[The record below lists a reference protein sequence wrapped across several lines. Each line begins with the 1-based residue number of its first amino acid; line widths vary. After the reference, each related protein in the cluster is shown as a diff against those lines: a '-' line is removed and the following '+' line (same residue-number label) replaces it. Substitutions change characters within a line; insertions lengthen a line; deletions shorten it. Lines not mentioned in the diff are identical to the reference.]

1 MIDVGKDQHI
11 YDIMPTER
19 IEIPSP
25 EDAADTFDQSRK
37 PRTIRRKAMMD
48 CWAEHLFIWG

>member
-37 PRTIRRKAMMD
+37 PRTIRRKAMMGS
-48 CWAEHLFIWG
+48 WAEHLFIWG